1 MKIAIP
7 AVFVLLLTALYVYFL
22 GTPFV
27 ARITGISPQT
37 ISFAAAAA
45 VILLGIAAMMIGKI
59 SAQRG
64 QDK

>member
-7 AVFVLLLTALYVYFL
+7 VVFVLLLTALYVYFL

-37 ISFAAAAA
+37 ISFVAAFA
-45 VILLGIAAMMIGKI
+45 VILLGVVAMMIGRL

>member
-7 AVFVLLLTALYVYFL
+7 VVFVLLLASLYVYFL

-27 ARITGISPQT
+27 AGITGISPQT
-37 ISFAAAAA
+37 ISFVSAFA
-45 VILLGIAAMMIGKI
+45 VIVFGIAGMMIGKI

-64 QDK
+64 QGK